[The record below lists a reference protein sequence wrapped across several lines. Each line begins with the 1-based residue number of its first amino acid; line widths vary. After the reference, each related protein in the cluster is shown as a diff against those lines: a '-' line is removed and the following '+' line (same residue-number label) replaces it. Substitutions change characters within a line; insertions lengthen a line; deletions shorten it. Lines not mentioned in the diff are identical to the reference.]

1 VEQMLLVGA
10 SRWEATQAVV
20 QRSLTAA
27 LGPTLSH
34 MGAAGIVTL
43 PSFMSGQ
50 LLGGVPPIQ
59 VPPLCFACDL
69 SLQVHTSHHV
79 QIDISTN
86 CVILGVRGCRALTYP
101 SLWRATST
109 SCACWHAVDY
119 LPMCTRSSWQTKLCN
134 MWHGEAAFT
143 GAGQS

>member
-1 VEQMLLVGA
+1 MSNSKNPKQRVNWGVHRAGRLHVEQMLLVGA

-59 VPPLCFACDL
+59 VPPPLLC
-69 SLQVHTSHHV
+69 
-79 QIDISTN
+79 
-86 CVILGVRGCRALTYP
+86 
-101 SLWRATST
+101 
-109 SCACWHAVDY
+109 
-119 LPMCTRSSWQTKLCN
+119 M
-134 MWHGEAAFT
+134 
-143 GAGQS
+143 